1 MRDAFAYLLLWLVSY
16 PLVLIK
22 SYDNEMAKSKL
33 KAALDNEKGRNFKLE
48 RQRKQEKEA
57 RKRKAEKPEGKEGDE
72 AEGGVPLDEVELKV
86 APKSNGKVTKKA
98 KANGVKIAT
107 PVEEAE
113 WETDNSEDEAS
124 DDDEKATYDLSRL
137 EDSESDV
144 SGDDEED
151 EEVGETLGA
160 GGEDEDEE
168 DDVDEEHEDGDDI
181 AFSDIESLADE
192 DRADIVPHQRL
203 TINNTAALTA
213 ALNRIKLPYG
223 KLSFSEHM
231 SLTTDEDVEI
241 ADVDDDLNRE
251 LAFYK
256 QSLSA
261 VKDARGLL
269 KKEGAPFSR
278 PADYFAEM
286 VKDDEHMGKIKQK
299 LMDEAAGKKASA
311 EARKQRDLKKFGKQ
325 VQVAKLQERAKE
337 KRDTLD
343 KISQLKRKRS
353 GADVTATNEE
363 DLFDVALDK
372 SDKPERGGRG
382 GEGGNFKRQ
391 KKNDKFGFG
400 GKKRHGKSNDA
411 QSSADGRGF
420 SHKKMKGGAAKRPGK
435 ARRMNK
441 K

>member
-1 MRDAFAYLLLWLVSY
+1 MNASGPRPPRDVVGRRFPAAHRPSLAPAELSLRQDFELEFWHCSSRATLLRTTSSHIARSFNLLK
-16 PLVLIK
+16 IH
-22 SYDNEMAKSKL
+22 DNDMARSKL
-33 KAALDNEKGRNFKLE
+33 KSALDNEKGRNFKLE

-57 RKRKAEKPEGKEGDE
+57 RKRKEQNKPEGDDESE
-72 AEGGVPLDEVELKV
+72 AEGGVALDEVELKV
-86 APKSNGKVTKKA
+86 LPKSNGKVKKG
-98 KANGVKIAT
+98 KVSGVKAAA
-107 PVEEAE
+107 PAEEAE
-113 WETDNSEDEAS
+113 WETDDSENEDGSDNDEVPF
-124 DDDEKATYDLSRL
+124 DLSRL

-160 GGEDEDEE
+160 GGDDEDEE
-168 DDVDEEHEDGDDI
+168 DDVEDEDEDDI
-181 AFSDIESLADE
+181 AFSDIESLTDE
-192 DRADIVPHQRL
+192 DKADIVPHQRL

-213 ALNRIKLPYG
+213 ALNRIRLPYS
-223 KLSFSEHM
+223 KLGFSEHM

-343 KISQLKRKRS
+343 KISQLKRSTFSFPLPYPFHFNEDEDK
-353 GADVTATNEE
+353 DEHHTN
-363 DLFDVALDK
+363 DPRTL
-372 SDKPERGGRG
+372 RRRC
-382 GEGGNFKRQ
+382 NCHQR
-391 KKNDKFGFG
+391 
-400 GKKRHGKSNDA
+400 R
-411 QSSADGRGF
+411 
-420 SHKKMKGGAAKRPGK
+420 RPL
-435 ARRMNK
+435 RRRA
-441 K
+441 